1 MLDAKNNALP
11 TAETIRHGKAA
22 SKTSTITRT
31 SKARISLAN
40 MSPQFNARLA
50 GFLYLLLVP
59 LGFFSMYAGSLVEPG
74 NSVATAQ
81 NIMKSEFMFR
91 LSIVSA
97 LITPIVN
104 ILLVLALYRL
114 LKPVN
119 KAHAAIMV
127 TLVITVAPITM
138 LNQLN
143 HFALLALS
151 GADHTLSFTLAQ
163 QKQLIPIFAALHDYG
178 MAIVDIFWGL
188 WLFPLG
194 YLVFKSNFIPKLIG
208 VTLMIACFG
217 YLANSYVMF
226 FLSNHDLN
234 IASYTFWGELFIL
247 LWLLIKGIDVGEWE
261 RQNASRL
268 KNSNVNKV

>member
-1 MLDAKNNALP
+1 MLDTTNNTLQ
-11 TAETIRHGKAA
+11 A
-22 SKTSTITRT
+22 SKTTRKGITPDKKSDMPPIAKVR
-31 SKARISLAN
+31 KSLAN

-74 NSVATAQ
+74 NVVATAQ
-81 NIMKSEFMFR
+81 NIIKSEFMFR

-119 KAHAAIMV
+119 KAHAVIMV
-127 TLVITVAPITM
+127 TLVVIAAPITM

-151 GADHTLSFTLAQ
+151 GADHTISFTLAQ
-163 QKQLIPIFAALHDYG
+163 QKQFIPIFAALHDYG

-194 YLVFKSNFIPKLIG
+194 YLVYKSNFIPKPIG
-208 VTLMIACFG
+208 VTLIVACFG

-261 RQNASRL
+261 RQKASRL
-268 KNSNVNKV
+268 ENSNAN